1 MLILTRRQGE
11 NIIIGKDVQ
20 VRVLNIKGNQ
30 VKLGFEA
37 PKNIV
42 IVREELIGQPKKEK
56 VKEIEIPII
65 KKKRRKIDPQPIMH
79 VKNTEPLPATFYDDH

>member
-20 VRVLNIKGNQ
+20 VRVLSIKGNQ

-56 VKEIEIPII
+56 VKEVEIPII

-79 VKNTEPLPATFYDDH
+79 VKNTESLPPTFYDDH